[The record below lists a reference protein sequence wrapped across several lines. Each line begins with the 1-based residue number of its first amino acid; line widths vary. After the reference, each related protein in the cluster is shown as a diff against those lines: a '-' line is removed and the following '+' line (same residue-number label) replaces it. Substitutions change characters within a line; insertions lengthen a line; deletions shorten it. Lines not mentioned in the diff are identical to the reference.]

1 MISYLALLLYVQL
14 TSANCI
20 ISVAAWAAGAAAAS
34 ATTETAL
41 AATTAC
47 GCNQHEACYLVHIH
61 LGMAHH
67 LQAGNSQRIV
77 RRCQS
82 AC

>member
-47 GCNQHEACYLVHIH
+47 GCNQHEACYLWVWHTTCRLAI
-61 LGMAHH
+61 A
-67 LQAGNSQRIV
+67 
-77 RRCQS
+77 S
-82 AC
+82 ALSCGAKVLVE